1 MESPS
6 PFAKVLEKQQSIKNE
21 PRTLFEEEMEL
32 AREAALEV
40 INKNTREQALKIFL
54 EGLEPIKISP
64 LMPKWEL
71 LDFEE
76 VNQEFC

>member
-40 INKNTREQALKIFL
+40 INNTRKQALKIFL

-64 LMPKWEL
+64 LMPKWESL
-71 LDFEE
+71 NFEE